1 MAHTYHT
8 TSTLRSGLCWMG
20 VCLFALLFTTELQ
33 AQVETKFFGS
43 DIEPTDGFGVAVSL
57 SGHRL
62 LVSAPVLSTTP
73 GKPGAA
79 YIFELQSDGSW
90 LETAKLVADDSDV
103 TNFFGTSAALDGN
116 YAIIGARGTTATDT
130 PGAAYIF
137 ERRKDGTW
145 EQVATFL
152 SDGDPFGDGY
162 ARTVAISGR
171 TAIVG
176 AHFDDAL
183 YAQGGAA
190 YVYERKGAGE
200 WVQVAKLTASD
211 AEAFGNFGRSVSIDG
226 YRALVGS
233 PGRTVDG
240 VRTGGGFVY
249 ERQPGGAW
257 EEITILEAP
266 DVEGGQGNFSQAVS
280 LSGDRA
286 LIGAADANVNG
297 MLTTGLAYM
306 FKKEGKGEWQLDQ
319 KIINRD
325 VRENARFG
333 RNVALNG
340 EVALIYAGNQLMSP
354 KKFEPAV
361 YLYRLAS
368 NGRWQEVS
376 RLLASDYNND
386 TNFGTTSF
394 GATVLAVDE
403 SRALIGASHNDEA
416 GLNAGAVY
424 NYDLAGLS
432 ASIAEASEGMGDMIK
447 ANELPGAFELF
458 ESYPNPFNPTTT
470 IGFALPE
477 QAPVQLAIY
486 DMMGREVAN
495 LVQGVLNAGT
505 HEVVFDASGLP
516 SGTYLYKLDTPAR
529 SFTQKM
535 LLLK

>member
-1 MAHTYHT
+1 MTQSSYT
-8 TSTLRSGLCWMG
+8 RRTLRTGLRWIS

-43 DIEPTDGFGVAVSL
+43 DIETTDGFGVAVSL
-57 SGHRL
+57 SENRL
-62 LVSAPVLSTTP
+62 LVSAPSLSTSS

-79 YIFELQSDGSW
+79 YVFELQTDGSW

-103 TNFFGTSAALDGN
+103 SNFFGTSAALDGN

-130 PGAAYIF
+130 PAAAYIF

-145 EQVATFL
+145 EQVAKL
-152 SDGDPFGDGY
+152 QSNGDPFGDGY

-176 AHFDDAL
+176 ARFDDEL
-183 YAQGGAA
+183 YVQGGAA

-200 WVQVAKLTASD
+200 WIQVAKLTASD

-240 VRTGGGFVY
+240 VRTGGGFVF

-266 DVEGGQGNFSQAVS
+266 DVEGGEGNFSQAVS

-286 LIGAADANVNG
+286 LIGAADAEVNG
-297 MLTTGLAYM
+297 LLTTGLAYM
-306 FKKEGKGEWQLDQ
+306 FKTERKGEWQLDQ
-319 KIINRD
+319 KIVNRD

-361 YLYRLAS
+361 YVYRLAS

-376 RLLASDYNND
+376 RLLASDYSND
-386 TNFGTTSF
+386 TNFGTTTF

-403 SRALIGASHNDEA
+403 YRAVIGASQNDEIA
-416 GLNAGAVY
+416 VNAGAVY
-424 NYDLAGLS
+424 SYEIAGLVPS
-432 ASIAEASEGMGDMIK
+432 RAEASGSIGEIVK
-447 ANELPGAFELF
+447 SSELPGAFELF

-477 QAPVQLAIY
+477 QAPVQLTIY

-495 LVQGVLNAGT
+495 LVQAVLSAGT
-505 HEVVFDASGLP
+505 HEVVFDAEGLP
-516 SGTYLYKLDTPAR
+516 SGTYLYRLDTPQG